1 MMQKSVE
8 IPESICYNIELRMK
22 TNRLTGGE

>member
-8 IPESICYNIELRMK
+8 IPETICYNIKLRMK
-22 TNRLTGGE
+22 TNRLSGDE